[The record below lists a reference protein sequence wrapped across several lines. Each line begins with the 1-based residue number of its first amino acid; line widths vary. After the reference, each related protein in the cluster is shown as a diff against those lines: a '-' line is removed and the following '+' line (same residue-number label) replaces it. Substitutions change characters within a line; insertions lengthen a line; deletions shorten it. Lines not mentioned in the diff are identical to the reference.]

1 MRTRSLHL
9 ALLALALSLSA
20 CNSRNASPATDTAAP
35 ATRSLDA
42 PGHRIAL
49 VIGNDNYQHV
59 TPLHNAR
66 ADARAVRAA
75 LRSVGFDVTLEEDV
89 DLQQLKT
96 ALRTF
101 KGRISGGDQVVFY
114 FSGHGVQFEGTNY
127 LIPTDLVAQSAE
139 QVMDDAVPLQRVLD
153 DMKEVKARFALAIV
167 DACRDN
173 PFKGTG
179 RAIGGRG
186 LAPVTAA
193 SGEMVMYS
201 AGAGQEALDRLGPQD
216 TDPNGV
222 FTRVLIR
229 EIRKPGVPADQVLKH
244 VKTQVV
250 ELAEGVHHE
259 QVPAL
264 YDQSLG
270 EFYFVPPASPP
281 PPPPPP
287 IPVPPS
293 PDPEQSFWNRIKD
306 STDLADFKDYQ
317 KQFPHGAHAGEA
329 ALMIRKLPRRPVVG
343 PVQGAPNALSFVA
356 SAAPDPAQHL
366 PAAASPGSA
375 ELPRPGYAAAAPG
388 SGSATVAPGT
398 FGGYAT
404 SSLNPGTQLRG
415 RMVLQSNGDFEYRGD
430 NGVKVSGNMDLS
442 HPGSVTGAGVI
453 TQPRV
458 LGVPLMRYPDGSTST
473 QMTLRG
479 KIVNGRL
486 QAQFTDPFEKGEL
499 VFDLSNRL

>member
-1 MRTRSLHL
+1 MRTRSPL
-9 ALLALALSLSA
+9 ALLALALILSA
-20 CNSRNASPATDTAAP
+20 CNSRNASPTSDTSVP
-35 ATRSLDA
+35 ATRSLDVS
-42 PGHRIAL
+42 GHRIAL

-66 ADARAVRAA
+66 ADARAVKAA
-75 LRSVGFDVTLEEDV
+75 LKSVGFDVTLEEDV
-89 DLQQLKT
+89 DLQRLKT

-101 KGRISGGDQVVFY
+101 KGKISGGDQVVFY

-216 TDPNGV
+216 ADPNGV

-229 EIRKPGVPADQVLKH
+229 EISKPGVPADQVLKH

-250 ELAEGVHHE
+250 ELAEQVHHE

-270 EFYFVPPASPP
+270 EFYFVPPAPPAPPAPP
-281 PPPPPP
+281 PPV
-287 IPVPPS
+287 PVQPS
-293 PDPEQSFWNRIKD
+293 PDPEQSFWSRIKD
-306 STDLADFKDYQ
+306 SDDPADFRDYL
-317 KQFPHGAHAGEA
+317 KQFPHADHAGEA
-329 ALMIRKLPRRPVVG
+329 ALMIRKLDRSRPAVG

-366 PAAASPGSA
+366 PAATSPGSA
-375 ELPRPGYAAAAPG
+375 PEPGRRASAAPG

-430 NGVKVSGNMDLS
+430 NGVKVSGNMNLS
-442 HPGSVTGAGVI
+442 NPGSVTGSGVI

-486 QAQFTDPFEKGEL
+486 QAQFTDSFEKGEL

>member
-1 MRTRSLHL
+1 VRTFRPLHL
-9 ALLALALSLSA
+9 ALLALTLTLSA
-20 CNSRNASPATDTAAP
+20 CDSRSPSATTDTAAP
-35 ATRSLDA
+35 ATRSLDV
-42 PGHRIAL
+42 PGHRLAL

-66 ADARAVRAA
+66 SDARAVKTA
-75 LRSVGFDVTLEEDV
+75 LKSVGFDVTLEEDV
-89 DLQQLKT
+89 DLQRLKT

-101 KGRISGGDQVVFY
+101 KGKIAGGDQVVFY

-139 QVMDDAVPLQRVLD
+139 QVMDDAVPLQRVLA
-153 DMKEVKARFALAIV
+153 DMREVKARFALAIV

-186 LAPVTAA
+186 LAPVTDA

-216 TDPNGV
+216 NDPNGV

-229 EIRKPGVPADQVLKH
+229 EISKPGVPADQVLKH

-270 EFYFVPPASPP
+270 EFYFVPPGPAP

-293 PDPEQSFWNRIKD
+293 GGDTPHVPTREELEVSFWNRVSN
-306 STDLADFKDYQ
+306 STVAAELKDYL
-317 KQFPHGAHAGEA
+317 KQFPNGAHAPEATLMLRRLEQPGRKPPVIGPPFQGGEIG
-329 ALMIRKLPRRPVVG
+329 LI
-343 PVQGAPNALSFVA
+343 
-356 SAAPDPAQHL
+356 
-366 PAAASPGSA
+366 
-375 ELPRPGYAAAAPG
+375 AAAP
-388 SGSATVAPGT
+388 SKPLSWAATPPAATPPVATPVAPGT
-398 FGGYAT
+398 FDGYAT
-404 SSLNPGTQLRG
+404 SSLNPGTRLRG
-415 RMVLQSNGDFEYRGD
+415 RMVLKSNGDFEYRGT

-442 HPGSVTGAGVI
+442 NPESVTGAGTVS
-453 TQPRV
+453 QPRV

-473 QMTLRG
+473 PMTLRA
-479 KIVNGRL
+479 KIVNGKL
-486 QAQFTDPFEKGEL
+486 QGEYTDRFEKGEL
-499 VFDLSNRL
+499 VFDLAGRP

>member
-1 MRTRSLHL
+1 VRTFRPLRL
-9 ALLALALSLSA
+9 ALLALTVSLSA
-20 CNSRNASPATDTAAP
+20 CNSRTPSSTTDTASPAT
-35 ATRSLDA
+35 RSVA
-42 PGHRIAL
+42 MSAHRLAL
-49 VIGNDNYQHV
+49 VIGNDSYQHV

-66 ADARAVRAA
+66 ADARALKTA
-75 LRSVGFDVTLEEDV
+75 LKNVGFDVTLQEDV

-101 KGRISGGDQVVFY
+101 KGKIAGGDVAVFY

-127 LIPTDLVAQSAE
+127 LIPTDLVAQSAD
-139 QVMDDAVPLQRVLD
+139 QVMDDSVPLQRVLD
-153 DMKEVKARFALAIV
+153 DMKEMKARFALAIV

-216 TDPNGV
+216 SDPNGV

-229 EIRKPGVPADQVLKH
+229 EISKPGVPADQVLKR
-244 VKTQVV
+244 VKAQVV

-264 YDQSLG
+264 YDQSIG
-270 EFYFVPPASPP
+270 EFYFVAPRPTPSSDVVH
-281 PPPPPP
+281 
-287 IPVPPS
+287 VPT
-293 PDPEQSFWNRIKD
+293 PEELELSFWNRVSN
-306 STDLADFKDYQ
+306 STVPADFKDYL
-317 KQFPHGAHAGEA
+317 KQFPNGAHAPEA
-329 ALMIRKLPRRPVVG
+329 VLMLRRLERPSPKPPVAAPPVSLVEPALG
-343 PVQGAPNALSFVA
+343 PVMSPAPA
-356 SAAPDPAQHL
+356 SHT
-366 PAAASPGSA
+366 
-375 ELPRPGYAAAAPG
+375 
-388 SGSATVAPGT
+388 ATTGT
-398 FGGYAT
+398 FGGYAAT
-404 SSLNPGTQLRG
+404 TLNPGTQLRG

-430 NGVKVSGNMDLS
+430 NGVRVSGKMDLS
-442 HPGSVTGAGVI
+442 RPESVTGTGTI

-473 QMTLRG
+473 HMTLRG
-479 KIVNGRL
+479 KIVNGQL

-499 VFDLSNRL
+499 VFDLAHRL